1 MTDTWDLLVLG
12 GGTAGLVGAYTAAAL
27 GARVALVERHRTGGD
42 CLWTG
47 CVPSKALQAAA
58 SRVAAVRRPPAYL
71 TSGSVSVDF
80 SRVMGEVRGA
90 IAAIEPVD
98 SIEALT
104 EAGVTVLTGHAS
116 FAETGSVSVDG
127 ERHDFHHA
135 LVATGAEP
143 VVPLIPG
150 LDHLGPVTTET
161 VWDLDDL
168 PDRLLVVGGG
178 PAGCELAQAFARLG
192 SEVTLVEKGG
202 RLLRHVDP
210 DASAAVRRALAAD
223 GVRVLTDSVLV
234 DVEARSG
241 RVRVTGTRPRPSDTT
256 SSHDVTVDRLLVAVG
271 RRSRAAGIGLERA
284 GVSLTRRG
292 AVAVDAT
299 LRTSNPH
306 IWAAGDVTAYPH
318 QTHVAAAHASLAVT
332 NALLGTR
339 RRADRLVVPRVV
351 FTDPEVAHVGADTW
365 AERGARPPR
374 TITRTHDHVD
384 RAIAEARTDGFSRLA
399 LDRRGS
405 RIVGATLVSPRA
417 GESVAAL
424 TLAIEK
430 GMSPTALAATVHAYP
445 TYNDGP
451 WTAAVDEI
459 RRRLR
464 QPGARRA
471 VGALLAGRRAQ
482 WRRTP
487 R

>member
-1 MTDTWDLLVLG
+1 MTDTWDLLALG
-12 GGTAGLVGAYTAAAL
+12 GGTAGLVGAYTAVAL

-58 SRVAAVRRPPAYL
+58 SRVAAVRRPPAYA
-71 TSGSVSVDF
+71 TTGSVSVDF
-80 SRVMGEVRGA
+80 SRVMAEVRGA

-104 EAGVTVLTGHAS
+104 EAGVTVLTGDAS
-116 FAETGSVSVDG
+116 FAETGSVRVDG

-150 LDHLGPVTTET
+150 LDETSPLTTET

-178 PAGCELAQAFARLG
+178 PAGCELAQAFSRLG
-192 SEVTLVEKGG
+192 SEVTLVERGD

-210 DASAAVRRALAAD
+210 DASAAVRTALVAD
-223 GVRVLTDSVLV
+223 GVRVLTDSVVV
-234 DVEARSG
+234 DVDARSG
-241 RVRVTGTRPRPSDTT
+241 RVRVAGTRTRPSGTA
-256 SSHDVTVDRLLVAVG
+256 SSQDVTADRLLVAVG
-271 RRSRAAGIGLERA
+271 RRSRTAGLGLDRA
-284 GVSLTRRG
+284 GVSLTPRG
-292 AVAVDAT
+292 AVAVDAA
-299 LRTSNPH
+299 LRTSNPR

-365 AERGARPPR
+365 AERGSRPPR

-424 TLAIEK
+424 TIAIEK

-459 RRRLR
+459 RRRLG